1 MSTRI
6 VALLSAFLLV
16 ACSSSQKEE
25 EDTEDWR
32 NPSNPLVKVRLQG
45 RIDNIKYQRGPTLI
59 ANLARIAGYG
69 PVAVPLCIEGLQS
82 DDAMTRMGCA
92 YVLGRVGDRVAIPEL
107 EKVLDDP
114 VPFVRYEAASQLGT
128 LGSRGGYGV
137 LVSGLE
143 DDRVEYR
150 YKCYEALHALTGQS
164 FDYSHNADPERR
176 KVAVGRWQ
184 VWLKR
189 VESEEY

>member
-6 VALLSAFLLV
+6 VALLSVLLLV
-16 ACSSSQKEE
+16 ACSSTREE
-25 EDTEDWR
+25 EKESEAWR
-32 NPSNPLVKVRLQG
+32 DPTNPLVKVRLQG
-45 RIDNIKYQRGPTLI
+45 RIDNIKYQRGATLI
-59 ANLARIAGYG
+59 ANLSRIAAYG
-69 PVAVPLCIEGLQS
+69 PMAVPLCVEGLES

-92 YVLGRVGDRVAIPEL
+92 YVLGRIGDRVAIPEL
-107 EKVLDDP
+107 EKLLDDP

-128 LGSRGGYGV
+128 LGSRAGYGV
-137 LVSGLE
+137 LVKGLE

-189 VESEEY
+189 VESEEF